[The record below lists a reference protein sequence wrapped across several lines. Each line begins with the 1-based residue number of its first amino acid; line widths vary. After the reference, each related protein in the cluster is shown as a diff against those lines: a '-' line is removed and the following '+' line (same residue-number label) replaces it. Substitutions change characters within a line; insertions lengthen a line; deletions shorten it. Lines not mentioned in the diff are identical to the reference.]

1 MIRHQR
7 LLLLL
12 VLAALLLLPGLIDWW
27 LFSRYHWLTPFLI
40 WALLILLAA
49 VAEWRHRHHEL

>member
-1 MIRHQR
+1 MYLHR

-12 VLAALLLLPGLIDWW
+12 LLTALLLLPGLIELW
-27 LFSRYHWLTPFLI
+27 LFQSGHWLMPFLI

-49 VAEWRHRHHEL
+49 TAEWRHRHHEL